1 MKTIFISLII
11 TLGFIFI
18 IFSNDKYNTNTRQ
31 LNVNNLLVAELALHN
46 IIITQEELDEDI
58 KFLNL
63 KEIIPQCDTV
73 MASYHLTCL

>member
-58 KFLNL
+58 KLLNL

-73 MASYHLTCL
+73 MASYYLTCL

>member
-58 KFLNL
+58 KLLNL
-63 KEIIPQCDTV
+63 KEIIPQCGTV
-73 MASYHLTCL
+73 MASYYLTCL